1 MVCDKVRS
9 DGKLTEESEVTNIV
23 EADKIQKEP
32 VEAEKEEEEGEE
44 ELVDFEDS
52 QDKLGDQEEDD
63 VLESQESFTMKV
75 NKITV
80 VSKTSEEL
88 IAVKLEHEKS
98 KNKAAMEEP
107 RRCSRLK
114 EQEDIDRTEL
124 AMKRTTKKN
133 EITGNDTTL
142 TVLNS
147 SDEVLLDMNSKLG
160 VVSSKDGE
168 DYSIVSVIKNLENT
182 RRIIYDESLK
192 NKELVSPANLDMFT
206 QVTEMVDDMDE
217 DSNDELEMHTSPSRT
232 QLSIP
237 ANKIVK
243 LCSPVFRVELVKKK
257 RGRPPKGIK

>member
-1 MVCDKVRS
+1 MDGDKVKS
-9 DGKLTEESEVTNIV
+9 DGKLTEEKEVTNRV
-23 EADKIQKEP
+23 EAGKIQMEL
-32 VEAEKEEEEGEE
+32 VEAEKEEEEREE

-75 NKITV
+75 NKITA

-98 KNKAAMEEP
+98 KNKATLEEP
-107 RRCSRLK
+107 RRCSRLR
-114 EQEDIDRTEL
+114 EQEDADRTEL

-147 SDEVLLDMNSKLG
+147 PDDVLLDINGKLR

-182 RRIIYDESLK
+182 RKIFYDESLK
-192 NKELVSPANLDMFT
+192 KKELAPPENLDMFT

-217 DSNDELEMHTSPSRT
+217 DSDDELEMHTSPSRT
-232 QLSIP
+232 QLSIL

-243 LCSPVFRVELVKKK
+243 LCSPIFRVELVKKK
-257 RGRPPKGIK
+257 RGRPPKVIK